1 MYGLFTNSYPKK
13 IPRAHGYELSNHS
26 HRMGPC
32 FLEISSLF
40 FAKHWVTVLW
50 ECIPVGKWRKKT
62 YCRGISPV
70 YLDEIFRLS
79 KVYAFSQNG
88 TNLCHFL
95 GHLISLTK
103 QCLWCQ
109 KNMCCESTMQ
119 PRPEKQV
126 AFGREM
132 SPIRNALL
140 EFFQTEKSL
149 QNIAKSW
156 NMPDVG
162 QNRRSN
168 KKGTFAPKRQNKIIN
183 NHEHVDIGGFEY
195 GYCPRN

>member
-40 FAKHWVTVLW
+40 FAKHWVTALW

-109 KNMCCESTMQ
+109 KKHVLRKYNATKAGKTS
-119 PRPEKQV
+119 RLWSGNV
-126 AFGREM
+126 AY
-132 SPIRNALL
+132 S
-140 EFFQTEKSL
+140 KCS
-149 QNIAKSW
+149 S
-156 NMPDVG
+156 
-162 QNRRSN
+162 
-168 KKGTFAPKRQNKIIN
+168 
-183 NHEHVDIGGFEY
+183 
-195 GYCPRN
+195 